1 MIPFLLL
8 TIAAS
13 SQTFQY
19 LTLDSAL
26 LVNSE
31 QMGIG
36 RNGKT
41 DGIKMSVIGPFSVS
55 FVDKLDSG
63 AFRTKVKEDKEMSFS
78 SDAGYEEFKTKKIEE
93 RAYFRMGVG
102 SGDDSVTAFFSLF
115 TSVRKKSETVLSA
128 ILSKKDETANSE
140 YFDDRKLV
148 EGYFSV
154 KNESLPWRFMLNY
167 PPSSGSVVNTALDGF
182 LTNGRDSLVIG
193 FVYSDIMRRSK
204 KDPSKETIMMRS
216 ARGYTLNDWENRHMA
231 A

>member
-1 MIPFLLL
+1 
-8 TIAAS
+8 
-13 SQTFQY
+13 
-19 LTLDSAL
+19 
-26 LVNSE
+26 
-31 QMGIG
+31 
-36 RNGKT
+36 
-41 DGIKMSVIGPFSVS
+41 VS
-55 FVDKLDSG
+55 YVEKLDSG

-93 RAYFRMGVG
+93 RAYIRMGVG

-128 ILSKKDETANSE
+128 ILSKKEETANSE

-148 EGYFSV
+148 QGFLTI

-167 PPSSGSVVNTALDGF
+167 PPSSGNGVNTALEGF

-216 ARGYTLNDWENRHMA
+216 ARGYTLNDWENRQMA
-231 A
+231 ALIFKQNGAFLGAKKLGYYTGEEVMMISKENNHSSRLAIAALFAIMLGIQ